1 MSTTTNEHHDDTTTT
16 TLALRRGLWLLP
28 LAGAVMLWATF
39 EHQPDP
45 TTKFSEWARF
55 VTTDRFLAQ
64 HLIGSILGQGIW
76 ILGAAA
82 LTALALQTG
91 RRNRSA
97 IVGFTFTVLGAAG
110 LIAGFGVAAFAQPAI
125 GHLELDGFARADAV
139 YDDVYGIPTF
149 VTLLGGAVLFA
160 LASVLLARAA
170 RTVDGVPRWAAVT
183 FGAAGPLIGF
193 LGVAI
198 GALQTVGSL
207 AAIIGGI
214 GIAHGAT
221 NRGSRSE
228 HNTTRSNAA
237 RVRSEGGHH
246 VTDAA

>member
-1 MSTTTNEHHDDTTTT
+1 MSTNSDHASLSPERPPLHRT
-16 TLALRRGLWLLP
+16 LWLLP
-28 LAGAVMLWATF
+28 LAGAVTLWATF

-45 TTKFSEWARF
+45 STRFTDWARF

-64 HLIGSILGQGIW
+64 HVIGSILGQAIW

-82 LTALALQTG
+82 LTALALQAG

-97 IVGFTFTVLGAAG
+97 IVGFTLTVLGAAG

-149 VTLLGGAVLFA
+149 VTLLGGAVLFS